1 MSNDVKKGQN
11 VPWNKM
17 LVDYQNFLLVKQEV
31 KEMFPVL
38 LLCHRK
44 LISLPNFFLF
54 HSFRLMDNTAFHFH
68 YISFYNLA

>member
-17 LVDYQNFLLVKQEV
+17 LVDYQNFLLVEQEV

-38 LLCHRK
+38 LLCHGYSRLPGVSFK
-44 LISLPNFFLF
+44 ALPSL
-54 HSFRLMDNTAFHFH
+54 H
-68 YISFYNLA
+68 